1 MSARWRSHRRAGLC
15 ACAAAMGLWA
25 MPAMA
30 QVGAATL
37 DDIVDAPPQFKEA
50 LSGGKI
56 KPQAS
61 ELTRQNIQGAPP
73 SKDPRDLNG
82 MYNFLRAPGGAP
94 RAPGGAPP
102 GGGAPSGGYAAG
114 GAAPGGP
121 PPGGPP
127 AGGLASPRVSN
138 VGAGACVINTFAG
151 LTSYSTTILIN
162 ARQVLFLME
171 ENHLLRWA
179 TFADK
184 HDPAAKPSFTGDSI
198 ARWDGDTLVIDT
210 TQVATRGKPGTDHYV
225 ERMTKQAD
233 GNIAIERFR
242 DTDGQLTPVEKVTLR
257 WRPDLHYVEDICED
271 FGEAFGIG
279 YQ

>member
-1 MSARWRSHRRAGLC
+1 MSARWRNHRRTGLC
-15 ACAAAMGLWA
+15 ACVLAMGAWG

-37 DDIVDAPPQFKEA
+37 DDIADAPPQFKEA

-73 SKDPRDLNG
+73 SQDPRDLNG
-82 MYNFLRAPGGAP
+82 MYNFLRAPGGPGGAP
-94 RAPGGAPP
+94 RAPGAAP
-102 GGGAPSGGYAAG
+102 
-114 GAAPGGP
+114 PGGP
-121 PPGGPP
+121 PPRGAAP
-127 AGGLASPRVSN
+127 GGLASPRVSN
-138 VGAGACVINTFAG
+138 VGAGACVINNFAG

-162 ARQVLFLME
+162 PRQVLFLME
-171 ENHLLRWA
+171 ENHLMRWA
-179 TFADK
+179 RFADT

-210 TQVATRGKPGTDHYV
+210 TQVATRGKPDTDHYV

-242 DTDGQLTPVEKVTLR
+242 ETDGQLAPVEKVALR